1 MRLLFLGDIVGK
13 TARTSLAEN
22 LSNIKKKLS
31 IEFVLANAENAT
43 SGVGLSATHAKLLFD
58 AGVNCIS
65 LGDHAFD
72 QNEMINFAERENR
85 IIRPINYAKSAPG
98 SGFRIFNLG
107 VKKILIL
114 QVLGQVFMK
123 KPFSDPFEAI
133 ETYLK
138 KYTLNS
144 NVDAIIIDFHAEA
157 TSEKNALAL
166 HLDGRVSVIAGT
178 HTHIPTADTRILPNG
193 TAYQTDLGM
202 CGDYLSVIGMEK
214 TEPIRRFITGMSK
227 ERFRPADGEATLSGI
242 ILGSFVPDELGLKF
256 AIPLTFIAIIVQD
269 LKKMAYWEH

>member
-1 MRLLFLGDIVGK
+1 
-13 TARTSLAEN
+13 
-22 LSNIKKKLS
+22 
-31 IEFVLANAENAT
+31 
-43 SGVGLSATHAKLLFD
+43 
-58 AGVNCIS
+58 
-65 LGDHAFD
+65 
-72 QNEMINFAERENR
+72 
-85 IIRPINYAKSAPG
+85 
-98 SGFRIFNLG
+98 
-107 VKKILIL
+107 
-114 QVLGQVFMK
+114 MK

-242 ILGSFVPDELGLKF
+242 IVDINDNGLKESL
-256 AIPLTFIAIIVQD
+256 PV
-269 LKKMAYWEH
+269 

>member
-1 MRLLFLGDIVGK
+1 
-13 TARTSLAEN
+13 
-22 LSNIKKKLS
+22 
-31 IEFVLANAENAT
+31 
-43 SGVGLSATHAKLLFD
+43 
-58 AGVNCIS
+58 
-65 LGDHAFD
+65 
-72 QNEMINFAERENR
+72 
-85 IIRPINYAKSAPG
+85 
-98 SGFRIFNLG
+98 
-107 VKKILIL
+107 
-114 QVLGQVFMK
+114 MK
-123 KPFSDPFEAI
+123 KSFSDPFEAI

-202 CGDYLSVIGMEK
+202 CGEYLSVIGMEK

-242 ILGSFVPDELGLKF
+242 IVDINDNGLANKVSPF
-256 AIPLTFIAIIVQD
+256 RYKGHLNQIG
-269 LKKMAYWEH
+269 ME

>member
-1 MRLLFLGDIVGK
+1 
-13 TARTSLAEN
+13 
-22 LSNIKKKLS
+22 
-31 IEFVLANAENAT
+31 
-43 SGVGLSATHAKLLFD
+43 
-58 AGVNCIS
+58 
-65 LGDHAFD
+65 
-72 QNEMINFAERENR
+72 
-85 IIRPINYAKSAPG
+85 
-98 SGFRIFNLG
+98 
-107 VKKILIL
+107 
-114 QVLGQVFMK
+114 MK

-193 TAYQTDLGM
+193 TAYQTNLGM

-242 ILGSFVPDELGLKF
+242 IVDINDNGLANKVSPF
-256 AIPLTFIAIIVQD
+256 RYKGHLNQIG
-269 LKKMAYWEH
+269 ME

>member
-1 MRLLFLGDIVGK
+1 ML
-13 TARTSLAEN
+13 
-22 LSNIKKKLS
+22 
-31 IEFVLANAENAT
+31 
-43 SGVGLSATHAKLLFD
+43 
-58 AGVNCIS
+58 
-65 LGDHAFD
+65 
-72 QNEMINFAERENR
+72 NF
-85 IIRPINYAKSAPG
+85 PG

-202 CGDYLSVIGMEK
+202 CGDYLSVNGK
-214 TEPIRRFITGMSK
+214 NIRRFITGI
-227 ERFRPADGEATLSGI
+227 FRPKGEATLSGI
-242 ILGSFVPDELGLKF
+242 IVDINDNGLANKVSPF
-256 AIPLTFIAIIVQD
+256 RYKGHLNQIG
-269 LKKMAYWEH
+269 ME

>member
-1 MRLLFLGDIVGK
+1 MPKFRL
-13 TARTSLAEN
+13 
-22 LSNIKKKLS
+22 
-31 IEFVLANAENAT
+31 
-43 SGVGLSATHAKLLFD
+43 
-58 AGVNCIS
+58 
-65 LGDHAFD
+65 
-72 QNEMINFAERENR
+72 
-85 IIRPINYAKSAPG
+85 
-98 SGFRIFNLG
+98 
-107 VKKILIL
+107 
-114 QVLGQVFMK
+114 
-123 KPFSDPFEAI
+123 

-242 ILGSFVPDELGLKF
+242 IVDINDNGLANKVSPF
-256 AIPLTFIAIIVQD
+256 RYKGHLNQIG
-269 LKKMAYWEH
+269 ME

>member
-1 MRLLFLGDIVGK
+1 
-13 TARTSLAEN
+13 
-22 LSNIKKKLS
+22 
-31 IEFVLANAENAT
+31 
-43 SGVGLSATHAKLLFD
+43 
-58 AGVNCIS
+58 
-65 LGDHAFD
+65 
-72 QNEMINFAERENR
+72 
-85 IIRPINYAKSAPG
+85 
-98 SGFRIFNLG
+98 
-107 VKKILIL
+107 
-114 QVLGQVFMK
+114 MK

-242 ILGSFVPDELGLKF
+242 IVDINDNGLANKVSPF
-256 AIPLTFIAIIVQD
+256 RYKGHLNQIG
-269 LKKMAYWEH
+269 ME

>member
-1 MRLLFLGDIVGK
+1 
-13 TARTSLAEN
+13 
-22 LSNIKKKLS
+22 
-31 IEFVLANAENAT
+31 
-43 SGVGLSATHAKLLFD
+43 
-58 AGVNCIS
+58 
-65 LGDHAFD
+65 
-72 QNEMINFAERENR
+72 
-85 IIRPINYAKSAPG
+85 
-98 SGFRIFNLG
+98 
-107 VKKILIL
+107 
-114 QVLGQVFMK
+114 MK

-214 TEPIRRFITGMSK
+214 NEPIRRFITGMSK

-242 ILGSFVPDELGLKF
+242 IVDINDNGLANKVSPF
-256 AIPLTFIAIIVQD
+256 RYKGHLNQIG
-269 LKKMAYWEH
+269 ME

>member
-1 MRLLFLGDIVGK
+1 
-13 TARTSLAEN
+13 
-22 LSNIKKKLS
+22 
-31 IEFVLANAENAT
+31 
-43 SGVGLSATHAKLLFD
+43 
-58 AGVNCIS
+58 
-65 LGDHAFD
+65 
-72 QNEMINFAERENR
+72 
-85 IIRPINYAKSAPG
+85 
-98 SGFRIFNLG
+98 
-107 VKKILIL
+107 
-114 QVLGQVFMK
+114 MK

-242 ILGSFVPDELGLKF
+242 IVDINDNGLADKVSPF
-256 AIPLTFIAIIVQD
+256 RYKGHLNQIG
-269 LKKMAYWEH
+269 ME

>member
-1 MRLLFLGDIVGK
+1 
-13 TARTSLAEN
+13 
-22 LSNIKKKLS
+22 
-31 IEFVLANAENAT
+31 
-43 SGVGLSATHAKLLFD
+43 
-58 AGVNCIS
+58 
-65 LGDHAFD
+65 
-72 QNEMINFAERENR
+72 
-85 IIRPINYAKSAPG
+85 
-98 SGFRIFNLG
+98 
-107 VKKILIL
+107 
-114 QVLGQVFMK
+114 MK

-227 ERFRPADGEATLSGI
+227 ERFRPADGLSLI
-242 ILGSFVPDELGLKF
+242 HI
-256 AIPLTFIAIIVQD
+256 
-269 LKKMAYWEH
+269 

>member
-1 MRLLFLGDIVGK
+1 
-13 TARTSLAEN
+13 
-22 LSNIKKKLS
+22 
-31 IEFVLANAENAT
+31 
-43 SGVGLSATHAKLLFD
+43 
-58 AGVNCIS
+58 
-65 LGDHAFD
+65 
-72 QNEMINFAERENR
+72 
-85 IIRPINYAKSAPG
+85 
-98 SGFRIFNLG
+98 
-107 VKKILIL
+107 
-114 QVLGQVFMK
+114 MK

-133 ETYLK
+133 ETFLK
-138 KYTLNS
+138 KYILNS

-178 HTHIPTADTRILPNG
+178 HTHIPTADTRILPKG

-242 ILGSFVPDELGLKF
+242 IVDINDNGLANKVSPF
-256 AIPLTFIAIIVQD
+256 RYKGHLNQIG
-269 LKKMAYWEH
+269 ME